1 MASSS
6 SGMLLGATLLGA
18 ADSTVLNVNVGAY
31 SSPVAAL
38 SGDIALGQNAVANS
52 TGGPSDHAAVA
63 VGFGAQAV
71 GARTVAMGWAA
82 NASATDALAFGYYIS
97 ASANGA
103 VALGAG
109 ANASGTNS
117 VALGF
122 GSVANRGNA
131 VSVGTTGSERQI
143 INVAAGAQ
151 ATDAVNVSQ
160 LLGVTAALGAGTS
173 VNSTTGAVTAPSYNI
188 NGKTYNDVGSAL
200 AALSA
205 SSGTPNA
212 VLYDNSNHTSVT
224 LGGSGSTAMVALH
237 NVAAGTAPTDAVNLS
252 QLTAEDAKINANGTA
267 TAAALGGGSTYNTT
281 TGAITNPAYNVGG
294 TTYNNVG
301 GALTNLDG
309 RVSNAVTYDNS
320 NHSSVTLGGSGSTT
334 PVALHN
340 VSAGALN
347 ASSTDAVNGSQLYT
361 TNQQVAQ
368 NTTSISTINTALAN
382 TVNYDS
388 SAHDKVTLGGAS
400 GTTLTNLKAGAV
412 TASSTDALNGSQL
425 YKNASSVAA
434 ALGGNTIVN
443 ADGTIGAPTYK
454 IGSTSFNDVG
464 DALTNLDGRTTSNT
478 TAINSL
484 SNSIINGTIGLV
496 QQDPVSGDITVGQ
509 STNGTHVDFAGTAG
523 ARELTGVAMG
533 TTQTSAVN
541 LSQLSPVVSALGGG
555 ATVNADGS
563 ISGPMYHVQGGS
575 QTTVGAALD
584 SLDDGLNSLQ
594 QGIATGSIGIVTQDP
609 VSRTINVGGATDGLL
624 INMAGTA
631 GARVVTG
638 VANGAVGKGSQDAV
652 NGSQL
657 YANANSMAAALGG
670 GSTVNADGTV
680 APPSYAVGG
689 TTFNNV
695 GSALTNLDGRV
706 TQNSSDIAGIQNTI
720 SNISGT
726 LANAVQ
732 YDSSAHNSVTLG
744 GANAPQVKLTN
755 LQNADLSATS
765 TDAVTGQQLY
775 ATNQQVADLSQAIN
789 NSMNTGD
796 RYVAAN
802 TGNSPAVA
810 TGTSTVAVG
819 GGGAQATA
827 ANSVALGEGS
837 IADQANTVSV
847 GTQDN
852 QRRITNVAAG
862 QAPTDAVN
870 LGQMQAGLSS
880 VARSAFGG
888 VAAATALTM
897 IPDVDAGKTIAVGVA
912 SANYKGY
919 QATALG
925 ATARIND
932 NVKIKLGMGIG
943 PSNTTWGAG
952 MAYQW

>member
-1 MASSS
+1 
-6 SGMLLGATLLGA
+6 MLLGATLLGA

>member
-1 MASSS
+1 
-6 SGMLLGATLLGA
+6 MLLGATLLGA

-82 NASATDALAFGYYIS
+82 NASATDALAFGYYTS

-212 VLYDNSNHTSVT
+212 VLYDNSSHTSVT

-237 NVAAGTAPTDAVNLS
+237 NVAAGTAPPDAVNLS

-819 GGGAQATA
+819 GGAQATA